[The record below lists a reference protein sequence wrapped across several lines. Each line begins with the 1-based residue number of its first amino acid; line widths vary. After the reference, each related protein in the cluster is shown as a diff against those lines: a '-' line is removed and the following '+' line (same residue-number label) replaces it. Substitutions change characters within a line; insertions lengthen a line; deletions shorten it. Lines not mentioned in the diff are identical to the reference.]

1 MKILVTGGAGFIGSH
16 TCVELLLNG
25 HRVVIYDNLSNSD
38 REVINRIETITGV
51 QPGFVEGDIRNQD
64 ALTAALQQH
73 KCEAVIHFAGLKSVA
88 ESVVDPTAYCDNNVV
103 GTLRLVLAMQ
113 EAGVRKLVFS
123 SSATVYGEP
132 VALPI
137 SEDHPRKPS
146 SPYGR
151 TKMTIEDMLVD
162 VTTSSK
168 PLNVAILRYFN
179 PVGAHESGLMGEDPQ
194 GVPSN
199 LMPFI
204 SQVAVGR
211 RPYLQI
217 FGNDYP
223 THDGTCVRDY
233 VHVMDLATGHLRALD
248 ALATSR
254 QITVNLGTGKGSSV
268 LEMVQA
274 FEDASR
280 QKIAIQMVQRREGD
294 VARYFASPA
303 LATAELNWRAERS
316 LADMCRDAWR
326 WQNRNPAGYRG
337 LSR

>member
-1 MKILVTGGAGFIGSH
+1 VKRQLVRASIAAIDA
-16 TCVELLLNG
+16 V
-25 HRVVIYDNLSNSD
+25 
-38 REVINRIETITGV
+38 REVDPRTRIIHAEPVINVEPASKRDVRAAAEFKAFQFEATDTLSGRAR
-51 QPGFVEGDIRNQD
+51 PGLGGSQ
-64 ALTAALQQH
+64 QQH

-179 PVGAHESGLMGEDPQ
+179 PLALM
-194 GVPSN
+194 
-199 LMPFI
+199 
-204 SQVAVGR
+204 
-211 RPYLQI
+211 
-217 FGNDYP
+217 
-223 THDGTCVRDY
+223 
-233 VHVMDLATGHLRALD
+233 RA
-248 ALATSR
+248 
-254 QITVNLGTGKGSSV
+254 G
-268 LEMVQA
+268 
-274 FEDASR
+274 
-280 QKIAIQMVQRREGD
+280 
-294 VARYFASPA
+294 
-303 LATAELNWRAERS
+303 
-316 LADMCRDAWR
+316 
-326 WQNRNPAGYRG
+326 
-337 LSR
+337 